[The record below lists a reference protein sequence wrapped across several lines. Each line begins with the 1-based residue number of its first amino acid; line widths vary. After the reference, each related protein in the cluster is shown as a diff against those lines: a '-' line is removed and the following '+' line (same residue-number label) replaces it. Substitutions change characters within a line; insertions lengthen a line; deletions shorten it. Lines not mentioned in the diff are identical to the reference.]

1 VAPDLPR
8 LAFRKKLSVK
18 AALANGAWMRGLQRL
33 TTVAELN
40 QFVLLWERIQ
50 SIQLTNEADSI
61 VWSITADGHYS
72 AASAYGIQFVG
83 RIETPGLAK
92 TWKLQAEGK
101 IKFNMW
107 LLLQNRWWT
116 ADRLLKRGWPHQ
128 DRCNLCDQ
136 TLESAFHLV
145 FAYPFAKE
153 VWNEFSQI
161 EPVIA
166 ELAGSAIS
174 TREWWHEIQT
184 RCIGPGKKV
193 SISTA
198 AYVVWNVWNE
208 RNRRIFQDK
217 RLSPKEVAGRV
228 REDISQLRLAFCR

>member
-1 VAPDLPR
+1 MTPDLPR
-8 LAFRKKLSVK
+8 LAFRKKLTVK
-18 AALANGAWMRGLQRL
+18 AALANGAWMRGLHCL
-33 TTVAELN
+33 TTEAELN

-83 RIETPGLAK
+83 RIERHDLAK
-92 TWKLQAEGK
+92 SWKMQVEGK

-145 FAYPFAKE
+145 FACPFAKE
-153 VWNEFSQI
+153 VWNEFSQN
-161 EPVIA
+161 ESVIA
-166 ELAGSAIS
+166 D
-174 TREWWHEIQT
+174 T
-184 RCIGPGKKV
+184 
-193 SISTA
+193 
-198 AYVVWNVWNE
+198 
-208 RNRRIFQDK
+208 
-217 RLSPKEVAGRV
+217 SPTY
-228 REDISQLRLAFCR
+228 L